1 MVELTDQQL
10 NRAQWHQEA
19 EWRGW
24 VEMTG
29 EVTEWRQYKLQPET
43 VHLCA
48 CVYVC
53 VIIAA
58 HFYLQ
63 SQRGIGPL

>member
-24 VEMTG
+24 AEMTG
-29 EVTEWRQYKLQPET
+29 EVTEWRQY
-43 VHLCA
+43 
-48 CVYVC
+48 
-53 VIIAA
+53 
-58 HFYLQ
+58 
-63 SQRGIGPL
+63 